1 MYILIIDDRRLD
13 ILSVSFKLKICSKF
27 EHIVIISS
35 KDRHVQIKAKRLN
48 YFDVEKNLQLA
59 IDDGKIIR
67 VISYAMSTDVE
78 NTLDKIIERLLAK
91 YNKPELK
98 SLLYTCTKE
107 LAINGT
113 KANIKRIF
121 FEENNLDI
129 HKTRD
134 YNKGMGLYK
143 KMMKEEITL
152 QYGKKAKRKGFFV
165 KISFTHTADVLKV
178 EVVNNTAITEQE
190 QDRLRSKL
198 AKTMQYDD
206 LMQYYMENADDTEGS
221 GMGLALIIILLKG
234 EGLDPNLF
242 RIAVRENLTNAR
254 IEIPMSKNYRTE
266 RDRKFDAMKK
276 LQEFENQYDP
286 FE

>member
-1 MYILIIDDRRLD
+1 MKIRTKRLD
-13 ILSVSFKLKICSKF
+13 
-27 EHIVIISS
+27 
-35 KDRHVQIKAKRLN
+35 
-48 YFDVEKNLQLA
+48 YFDVERNLQQA
-59 IDDGKIIR
+59 IDDGKVIR

-78 NTLDKIIERLLAK
+78 NTLDKIVERLLIK

-98 SLLYTCTKE
+98 SLVYTCTKE

-121 FEENNLDI
+121 FEENKLNI
-129 HKTRD
+129 HNEAD
-134 YNKGMGLYK
+134 YEKGISLYK

-152 QYGKKAKRKGFFV
+152 QYGKKAKLKGFFV
-165 KISFTHTADVLKV
+165 KISFTHTEDVLKI
-178 EVVNNTAITEQE
+178 EVMNNSCITEQE
-190 QDRLRSKL
+190 QNRLRTKL

-242 RIAVRENLTNAR
+242 RIAVKNNLTTAR
-254 IEIPMSKNYRTE
+254 IEIPISDDYRSE
-266 RDRKFDAMKK
+266 RDRKFDAMKR
-276 LQEFENQYDP
+276 LQDLDKPFDP